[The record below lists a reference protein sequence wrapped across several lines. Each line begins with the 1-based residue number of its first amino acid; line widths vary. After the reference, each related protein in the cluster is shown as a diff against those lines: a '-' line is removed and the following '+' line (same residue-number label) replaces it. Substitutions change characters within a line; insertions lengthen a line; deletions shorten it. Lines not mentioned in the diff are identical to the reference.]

1 MITQNN
7 EEKGIIPNFADVMR
21 QYDGKIAGILGTI
34 IVHLLGGILF
44 MSLKLSSL
52 YHEKSSEFL
61 VEFQPDRKFLEED
74 VVELPR
80 TLEELFENDDR
91 FRDIVRNIANEDVA
105 DIDPMEYQDRVKE
118 ELIAAGK
125 LDEENFIDEQKNL
138 PDEIDPGET
147 ALEDNAEVPDSIADE
162 LTSNE
167 LAAMYQGPT
176 RVFYFL
182 ENRHHLQLPLP
193 IYKCENA
200 GTVVLDIV
208 VERNGSISSWSINE
222 EESTT
227 NDACLIE
234 AASGTLKRTVFNP
247 DRDAPKKQSG
257 TISYQFVKQ

>member
-7 EEKGIIPNFADVMR
+7 EEIGIIPNFADVMR
-21 QYDGKIAGILGTI
+21 QHEGKIAGIVGTI
-34 IVHLLGGILF
+34 IVHLIGGILF

-61 VEFQPDRKFLEED
+61 VEFQPDRKFLEEE
-74 VVELPR
+74 VVELPK

-125 LDEENFIDEQKNL
+125 LDKENFIDDQKD
-138 PDEIDPGET
+138 PAGEIEAGD
-147 ALEDNAEVPDSIADE
+147 ALMEDKIEESDSIE
-162 LTSNE
+162 NEISSNE

-182 ENRHHLQLPLP
+182 ENRHHLKLPLP

-200 GTVVLDIV
+200 GTVVLDII
-208 VERNGSISSWSINE
+208 VERNGRISSWSINE
-222 EESTT
+222 EASSTS
-227 NDACLIE
+227 DPCLIE
-234 AASGTLKRTVFNP
+234 AATGTLKRTLFNP
-247 DRDAPKKQSG
+247 DRNAPKKQSG
-257 TISYQFVKQ
+257 SITYQFVKQ